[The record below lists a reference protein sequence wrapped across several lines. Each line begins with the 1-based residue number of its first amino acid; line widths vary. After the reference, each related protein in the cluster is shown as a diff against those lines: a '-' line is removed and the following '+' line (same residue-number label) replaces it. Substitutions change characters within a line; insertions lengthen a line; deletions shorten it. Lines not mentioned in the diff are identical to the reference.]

1 MTKTEIKAFQRALEY
16 QQTEMGNGT
25 RNREALAIETSPD
38 EFDRI
43 QHASERDHAMGIL
56 ELSSKRLAEV
66 RAALLRINA
75 GTYGMCLGCE
85 EGILPKRLTAVPWT
99 SFCIVCQEAADR
111 GQETSG
117 NEIETSL
124 TMAA

>member
-1 MTKTEIKAFQRALEY
+1 MTKTEIKAFQRALERR
-16 QQTEMGNGT
+16 QAEMGNGA

-56 ELSSKRLAEV
+56 ERSSKQLGEV
-66 RAALLRINA
+66 RAALRRIQM
-75 GTYGMCLGCE
+75 GTYGNCLGCE
-85 EGILPKRLTAVPWT
+85 VSIHPKRLTAVPWT

-117 NEIETSL
+117 NEIETPL
-124 TMAA
+124 IMVA